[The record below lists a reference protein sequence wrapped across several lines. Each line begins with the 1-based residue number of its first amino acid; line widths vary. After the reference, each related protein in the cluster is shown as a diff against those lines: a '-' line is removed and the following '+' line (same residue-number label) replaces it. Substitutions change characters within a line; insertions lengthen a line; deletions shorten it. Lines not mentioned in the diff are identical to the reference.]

1 MMAEGRQMT
10 RSEFTKREAELEY
23 LKSVRRPEVQERI
36 KEARSYGDIS
46 ENAEYDAAQDEKAE
60 LDEKISRLE
69 ELLNDAIVIEDED
82 IDTEFVGVGLTVRV
96 KDLEFD
102 EEEEYAIVGSSEID
116 PEKNYI
122 SSESPIGKQLVGK
135 RVGDVAQIDI
145 PDGITIKYEILG
157 IFKREL
163 S

>member
-1 MMAEGRQMT
+1 MAEGRQMT
-10 RSEFTKREAELEY
+10 RSEYTKREQELEY

-69 ELLNDAIVIEDED
+69 ELLNMAVVIEDED
-82 IDTEFVGVGLTVRV
+82 IDTEFVGVGLTVKV
-96 KDLEFD
+96 KDLEFGD
-102 EEEEYAIVGSSEID
+102 EAEYSIVGSSEID
-116 PEKNYI
+116 PDKFYI
-122 SSESPIGKQLVGK
+122 SSESPIGKALVGK
-135 RVGDVAQIDI
+135 RQGDVAEVGL
-145 PDGITIKYEILG
+145 PDGSTIKFEVLE

>member
-1 MMAEGRQMT
+1 MAEGRQMT
-10 RSEFTKREAELEY
+10 RSEYTKREAELEY

-60 LDEKISRLE
+60 LDEKISKLE
-69 ELLNDAIVIEDED
+69 ELLNTAEVIEDED
-82 IDTEFVGVGLTVRV
+82 IDTEFVGVGLTVKV
-96 KDLEFD
+96 KDLEYN
-102 EEEEYAIVGSSEID
+102 EEEEFAIVGSSEID

-122 SSESPIGKQLVGK
+122 SSESPIGKELVGK
-135 RVGDVAQIDI
+135 RVGDVAEII
-145 PDGITIKYEILG
+145 VPDGFTIKYEIMG
-157 IFKREL
+157 IYKREL

>member
-1 MMAEGRQMT
+1 MAEGRQMT
-10 RSEFTKREAELEY
+10 RSEYTKREAELEY

-69 ELLNDAIVIEDED
+69 ELLNTAVVIEDED
-82 IDTEFVGVGLTVRV
+82 IDTEFVGVGLTVKV

-102 EEEEYAIVGSSEID
+102 EEVEFSIVGSSEID

-122 SSESPIGKQLVGK
+122 SSESPIGKELVGK
-135 RVGDVAQIDI
+135 RVGDVAEIVV
-145 PDGITIKYEILG
+145 PDATIKFEVLE